1 MERCNS
7 QNISSKLNKRDN
19 SCLLTRRTMS
29 RLKRFKIK
37 LDRFSSGKLNKT
49 GFEEDKFTI
58 KTRSPGF

>member
-1 MERCNS
+1 MDCYNS
-7 QNISSKLNKRDN
+7 QNISDKLNKGDN
-19 SCLLTRRTMS
+19 SCLTRRTMS